1 MQDRYGCPSDLREQ
15 NMSPDFQKASAQKAV
30 KSGKETAHMAGT
42 SQDRQKKHLLLNH
55 PLWLVVNSLIAL
67 SPGQDYSEILC
78 KRMSW
83 IVAQT
88 IAKQL
93 PSVVKTSI

>member
-1 MQDRYGCPSDLREQ
+1 MAETSGNSFLASWVLHR
-15 NMSPDFQKASAQKAV
+15 KASKNH
-30 KSGKETAHMAGT
+30 S
-42 SQDRQKKHLLLNH
+42 LLNH

>member
-1 MQDRYGCPSDLREQ
+1 
-15 NMSPDFQKASAQKAV
+15 MSPDFQKASAQKAV
-30 KSGKETAHMAGT
+30 KQEKRPLTWQVRARTDS
-42 SQDRQKKHLLLNH
+42 KKHLLLNH
-55 PLWLVVNSLIAL
+55 PLWQVVNSLIAL

-93 PSVVKTSI
+93 LSVVKTSI